1 VPVLTNK
8 AANAATIATSTRPN
22 TNMFSL
28 AFAEHRPEVVVD
40 HAGGDIGRASLR
52 ER

>member
-22 TNMFSL
+22 TFIFSL
-28 AFAEHRPEVVVD
+28 AAAEIVQRSPLTMQAAIL
-40 HAGGDIGRASLR
+40 AGRR
-52 ER
+52 